1 MKLSLF
7 LTPLACLY
15 FPSQLDAVVI
25 VGEETQFTAP
35 SAQPLFPAGNLNV
48 FKQFV
53 LGFDVHEEVGESVE
67 IDLLF
72 TTLEF
77 GGEVEVGIGAHFGL
91 EFGLC
96 LGGNADYD
104 LTFAPRVTLPD
115 IYPTEVPVPI
125 TVAEGLIGGSHF
137 ETNFPSLGTMYAD
150 LILDLSAQLRAEA
163 CVFGCF
169 TPLNIDLSTCDL
181 PLFNLSERCDR
192 TVEDRAYCAIELAS
206 FNRGG
211 NNKARMLNVAA
222 PTIDQFLA
230 KPHLEYGLI
239 PDIPL
244 GGTYGT
250 VSLAA
255 PTIDTNSLDSPFNTS
270 QILKSSGAEDVLG
283 VGIDLAALIKDVLLP
298 PPFPPLKD
306 DGSIGPID
314 WNYVIAALEVGPA
327 VQLQMD
333 FEVDWDLVVTD
344 MTFTDS
350 ITGQPKD
357 VLLFTA
363 IGVDFPINGARVNK
377 LSDVPEFAV
386 GNYQLLNCGPRA
398 MPMVSLITDPWTG
411 GPNDTR
417 PPQGGV
423 KVDITY
429 SLVPRLMTVV
439 SLPLVG
445 KFDYEVLS
453 AGAEISRVG
462 DLKIG
467 PLIEGAHKFKLGEF
481 EVYRSAPQT
490 MQSSGEGS
498 INFTMQASGPPSFS
512 WNPPGFTGTPSGT
525 YQWTTRSTTQASYW
539 QELVGMT
546 QGSFPGQGGPSSSA
560 MIETTPFAKLNADIE
575 IASLKVTSGNGLNI
589 QSTAAT
595 PELKISDLI
604 ENTGSV
610 SVDGNASLWMN
621 SQDVVLCGTGALR
634 LTNGGTLRGDP
645 AANPFSFTNYNTIT
659 GAGGAMDDYLKFRN
673 RTKIQN
679 LGQIVADGTAGNNG
693 SSSVNLSLTLDDYP
707 EETTWQITTLSGSTV
722 TSGGPYTG
730 PGTTVNQ
737 NIPLAEGSYLFTIT
751 DDANDGICCS
761 YGNGGYSLI
770 SSAGTTLAT
779 GGEFQ
784 TAETK
789 TFSIIVGSHLK
800 TGADS
805 FVNEGTLGANANGRL
820 ILDSDYLE
828 NLIGSYTRANGGQI
842 DLRARVVEHI
852 GSLEATNSGKVLIKP
867 LFAIS
872 SADWRA
878 GQSFREDCGG
888 FSANQNGIIELE
900 NTSMTGGCFF
910 LNSSGN
916 LTTSLSSFNGS
927 VFEIGNPGDSTP
939 DMDINGTEQIFTR
952 SCLNNFGTLRVS
964 GKAEFRDS
972 MLFAN
977 HGTLEIPAGG
987 ELRIKENFATTPGAS
1002 EEALREPGIA
1012 NATRTTL
1019 LGGKW
1024 DIAGKLYI
1032 EGANFT
1038 TIGADVAPAST
1049 TSGSI
1054 NTEPLNGVAP
1064 IAVTVPQES
1073 PSHILSGGAPAEVT
1087 LRGGPYQFLALNTL
1101 NTNCGTLNLVEGADF
1116 RPHGD
1121 FTNNREINIGPGSV
1135 FEPNGIFIQT
1145 RPDASVTLAVNGLL
1159 RPQGQQYDIS
1169 GGTITAARID
1179 SIFHTFNKIIKTGA
1193 DIRIA
1198 SPIVDTNEA
1207 VYRLEKVV
1215 IDIPTLIETINPGA
1229 KVNIHGCGV
1238 EFPALS
1244 DNLKNNLGHL
1254 IISGEGTQ
1262 NPGKFEAQNDFND
1275 EFMNR
1280 GQLNLIGYTT
1290 EFKTENFTQLGN
1302 ASETRIGSG
1311 ARLNVDGILN
1321 IDGGK
1326 IVFEIGSRPY
1336 LDDYATISG
1345 SPYQA
1350 HFANSL
1356 VIDFVGELAD
1366 SIKTVDIGDTWTLLA
1381 NQPVTVTGIDQVEFR
1396 VNGLAPAADWLPA
1409 NSHLEL
1415 SQVET
1420 PFGPRGLRLR
1430 VKPDSGFRTY
1440 DIWAASQGI
1449 DPASFHADV
1458 ALQTAVPGNPNLT
1471 QFIYGGDIGAR
1482 ANLQFV
1488 TLPTDGIP
1496 QRFARFSFE
1505 RPAGT
1510 DVAYNPYY
1518 SLDLVYW
1525 RRATMDILPGGA
1537 PVAPGELER
1546 VTLQTTYPIPDG
1558 EFYYRIQPEINLENF
1573 DLGEVQQ
1580 DPITW
1585 TGGLNNFNQSLAT
1598 TGKIISYLVEPGKSL
1613 YFNVNTTL
1621 NESGSNIW
1629 GGTDSDGNRNFIYR
1643 DRTELKLAV
1652 RHAGLITG
1660 GGRAII
1666 KVTFLDPQQ
1675 IPFLGS
1681 TQNTGTSDQIT
1692 SKNNPVENV
1701 PYSYRVEL
1709 IKTF

>member
-1 MKLSLF
+1 MKSLLF
-7 LTPLACLY
+7 APLTCLI
-15 FPSQLDAVVI
+15 FASQLDAVVI
-25 VGEETQFTAP
+25 VAEEATFTPPQSQAI
-35 SAQPLFPAGNLNV
+35 FPAGNLNV

-53 LGFDVHEEVGESVE
+53 LGFEVEEQVGEKVE

-77 GGEVEVGIGAHFGL
+77 GGEVEVGIGAFFGL

-96 LGGNADYD
+96 LGGSADYD
-104 LTFAPRVTLPD
+104 LRFAPRVTLPD

-125 TVAEGLIGGSHF
+125 TVAEGLLSSSHF
-137 ETNFPSLGTMYAD
+137 KTNFPSLGTMYAD
-150 LILDLSAQLRAEA
+150 LILDLSAKLRAEA

-169 TPLNIDLSTCDL
+169 TPIDINLSSCDL
-181 PLFNLSERCDR
+181 PLFNLSSRCDPFL
-192 TVEDRAYCAIELAS
+192 TERAYCAIELAS
-206 FNRGG
+206 LNRDG
-211 NNKARMLNVAA
+211 NNTARMINVGADNIA
-222 PTIDQFLA
+222 EFLA
-230 KPHLEYGLI
+230 EPHLEYDLL
-239 PDIPL
+239 PDLPI
-244 GGTYGT
+244 GGSYGT

-255 PTIDTNSLDSPFNTS
+255 PTIETNSLDSPFNTS
-270 QILKSSGAEDVLG
+270 QVLKSSGAEDVVG
-283 VGIDLAALIKDVLLP
+283 VGIDLAALVKDVLLP
-298 PPFPPLKD
+298 PPFPPLND

-314 WNYVIAALEVGPA
+314 WNYVIASLEVGPA

-350 ITGQPKD
+350 ATGQPKD

-363 IGVDFPINGARVNK
+363 IGVDFPINGARVTK
-377 LSDVPEFAV
+377 LSNVPGFTV

-398 MPMVSLITDPWTG
+398 MPMVSLVTDSWNG
-411 GPNDTR
+411 NGTR

-423 KVDITY
+423 NVDITY

-445 KFDYEVLS
+445 KVDYEVLS

-462 DLKIG
+462 DLQIG
-467 PLIEGAHKFKLGEF
+467 PLVEGAHKFKLGEF
-481 EVYRSAPQT
+481 EVYRGSPST
-490 MQSSGEGS
+490 MASTGSGN
-498 INFTMQASGPPSFS
+498 INFTMQAAGPPSYN
-512 WNPPGFTGTPSGT
+512 WNPASYSGTPSNT
-525 YQWTTRSTTQASYW
+525 YQWTTRSSTQRSYW

-546 QGSFPGQGGPSSSA
+546 QASFPGQGGPSSNT
-560 MIETTPFAKLNADIE
+560 MIKTTPYAKLNADIE
-575 IASLKVTSGNGLNI
+575 IASLKVSNGNGLEI
-589 QSTAAT
+589 QSATAT
-595 PELKISDLI
+595 PELKISGLI
-604 ENTGSV
+604 ENSGYV

-621 SQDVVLCGTGALR
+621 SQDVVLCGNGALR
-634 LTNGGTLRGDP
+634 LSNGGTLRGDP
-645 AANPFSFTNYNTIT
+645 NAFPFSFCNYNTIT

-673 RTKIQN
+673 RTRIHN
-679 LGQIVADGTAGNNG
+679 LGQITADGTAGNNG

-707 EETTWQITTLSGSTV
+707 GETTWQITTLSGSTV
-722 TSGGPYTG
+722 ASGGPYTG

-751 DDANDGICCS
+751 DDADDGICCS
-761 YGNGGYSLI
+761 YGNGSYTLT
-770 SSAGTTLAT
+770 SSSGTTLAT

-789 TFSIIVGSHLK
+789 TFSIITGSHLK

-805 FVNEGTLGANANGRL
+805 FVNEGVLGANANGRL

-900 NTSMTGGCFF
+900 NTLMTGGCFF

-977 HGTLEIPAGG
+977 HGTLKIPAGG

-1054 NTEPLNGVAP
+1054 NTEQLNGVDP
-1064 IAVTVPQES
+1064 IAVTVPQEG

-1101 NTNCGTLNLVEGADF
+1101 ATNCGTLNLIEGADF

-1121 FTNNREINIGPGSV
+1121 FTNNREINIGSGSV

-1145 RPDASVTLAVNGLL
+1145 RPDASVTLADGGLL

-1198 SPIVDTNEA
+1198 SPIIDTNEA

-1244 DNLKNNLGHL
+1244 DNLKNNLGHFVL
-1254 IISGEGTQ
+1254 SGEGTQ

-1280 GQLNLIGYTT
+1280 GQLDLIGYTT

-1302 ASETRIGSG
+1302 AAETRIGAG

-1336 LDDYATISG
+1336 LDNYATISG

-1356 VIDFVGELAD
+1356 VIDFVGELAE

-1381 NQPVTVTGIDQVEFR
+1381 NQPVTVTGIGSVEYL
-1396 VNGLAPAADWLPA
+1396 VNGLTPVPGWLPV

-1415 SQVET
+1415 SQFET
-1420 PFGPRGLRLR
+1420 PFGPRGLRVR
-1430 VKPDSGFRTY
+1430 VKPDAGFRTY
-1440 DIWAASQGI
+1440 DIWAASEGI
-1449 DPASFHADV
+1449 DPASYHADP
-1458 ALQTAVPGNPNLT
+1458 ALQTASPGIQNIT
-1471 QFIYGGDIGAR
+1471 RFIYGSDDR
-1482 ANLQFV
+1482 ANAALQFV
-1488 TLPTDGIP
+1488 TIPTDGSP
-1496 QRFARFSFE
+1496 QRYAKFSFQ

-1510 DVAYNPYY
+1510 DVTYSPYY
-1518 SLDLVYW
+1518 SLDLKYW
-1525 RRATMDILPGGA
+1525 RRAPMTLLPVGP
-1537 PVAPGELER
+1537 PVSPGMLET
-1546 VTLQTTYPIPDG
+1546 VTFQTTYPIPDKK
-1558 EFYYRIQPEINLENF
+1558 FYYRIQPEINLENF
-1573 DLGEVQQ
+1573 DLGEVPQ
-1580 DPITW
+1580 DPLNLP
-1585 TGGLNNFNQSLAT
+1585 GGLNNFNQTLVSN
-1598 TGKIISYLVEPGKSL
+1598 GKIVSYLVEPGKSL
-1613 YFNVNTTL
+1613 YFNVNL
-1621 NESGSNIW
+1621 PQNVSGSNIW
-1629 GGTDSDGNRNFIYR
+1629 GGTDAEGNRNFIYR
-1643 DRTELKLAV
+1643 DRTELELAV

-1660 GGRAII
+1660 GGRALV
-1666 KVTFLDPQQ
+1666 KVTFIDAQQ
-1675 IPFLGS
+1675 TPFIGS
-1681 TQNTGTSDQIT
+1681 TQNSGTNDQIT
-1692 SKNNPVENV
+1692 SKNNPVEAV

-1709 IKTF
+1709 IKRY